1 MIGRAANSLG
11 WRAGCIALL
20 LALILTASAQDHAVS
35 DNAVNSVAQKMYC
48 PVCENI
54 PLDECQTRACIDWK
68 EEIRVQ
74 LAAGQSEQA
83 VIESFVRRF
92 GDQVVGVPQD
102 PILRALTALVP
113 LLSALLAI
121 AVGIAT
127 FIRFGQHRQLTMA
140 QESQPTAGATEEQY
154 RQRLEEDL
162 LARR

>member
-11 WRAGCIALL
+11 WRTGCIALL
-20 LALILTASAQDHAVS
+20 LALILTASAQDNAVS

>member
-1 MIGRAANSLG
+1 MIGQAANSLG

-20 LALILTASAQDHAVS
+20 LALILTASAQDNAVS

>member
-11 WRAGCIALL
+11 WRTGCIALL
-20 LALILTASAQDHAVS
+20 LALILTASAQDNAVS

-140 QESQPTAGATEEQY
+140 QESQPTAGATEEQS
-154 RQRLEEDL
+154 RKRLEEDL

>member
-11 WRAGCIALL
+11 WRTGCIALL
-20 LALILTASAQDHAVS
+20 LALILTASAQDNAVS

-74 LAAGQSEQA
+74 LAAGQSEQE

-121 AVGIAT
+121 AVGTAT

>member
-1 MIGRAANSLG
+1 MIGRAVNSLG

-20 LALILTASAQDHAVS
+20 LLTLTASAQDNAVS
-35 DNAVNSVAQKMYC
+35 DNAVNRAAQKMYC

-54 PLDECQTRACIDWK
+54 PLDECQTRACVDWK

-74 LAAGQSEQA
+74 LAAGQSEQE

-92 GDQVVGVPQD
+92 GDQVVGVPRD
-102 PILRALTALVP
+102 PVLRALTVVVP

-121 AVGIAT
+121 AVGAST
-127 FIRFGQHRQLTMA
+127 FIRFGRHQKLTLA
-140 QESQPTAGATEEQY
+140 QESQSTVGATEEQY